1 VDGVLRVT
9 AGKAALLAG
18 VGALLVR
25 IVVSTLRFRID
36 DRAGVL
42 GPGDPPR
49 IWLFWHNR
57 LFVIPHL
64 FKSSLPTHPGA
75 ALTSASKDGE
85 IVAAFLNSFRIR
97 AVRGSS
103 SRRGGAALI
112 ELVRCIREGY
122 VIGITP
128 DGPRGPRYQLN
139 PGAITLAQNTGARI
153 LPVHVTYSR
162 FWQLKSWDGF
172 QIPKPFARVDITF
185 LASEAVAE
193 TSTPEAFEGERA
205 RIESILRQE

>member
-1 VDGVLRVT
+1 VT
-9 AGKAALLAG
+9 PGQTALLAA
-18 VGALLVR
+18 VGAWLVR
-25 IVVSTLRFRID
+25 AVVATLRFRID
-36 DRAGVL
+36 DRAGVF
-42 GPGDPPR
+42 GPDDPPR

-57 LFVIPHL
+57 LFVIPRL
-64 FKSSLPTHPGA
+64 FTRSLPTHPGA

-85 IVAAFLNSFRIR
+85 IVAAFLNSFGIR

-103 SRRGGAALI
+103 SRRGAVALI
-112 ELVRCIREGY
+112 ELVRCIRDGY

-139 PGAITLAQNTGARI
+139 PGAITLAQKTGAKI

-185 LASEAVAE
+185 LASESVAE
-193 TSTPEAFEGERA
+193 TSSPEAFESERA